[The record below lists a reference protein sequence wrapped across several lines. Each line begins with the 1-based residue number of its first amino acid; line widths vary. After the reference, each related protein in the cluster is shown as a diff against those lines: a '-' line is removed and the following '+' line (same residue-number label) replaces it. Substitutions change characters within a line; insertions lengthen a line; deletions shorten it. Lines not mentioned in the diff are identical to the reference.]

1 MFAGV
6 LLLFIFTFPETLFSR
21 EEFSNL
27 ENRSYWNKMAFRGK
41 VLDRELTFR
50 DFANNFIMLKYL
62 AIVIPC
68 VYYMT

>member
-1 MFAGV
+1 MLGGV
-6 LLLFIFTFPETLFSR
+6 LLIFIFTFPETLFSR

-27 ENRSYWNKMAFRGK
+27 ENRSYWDRLAFRGK
-41 VLDRELTFR
+41 VLNRNVAAG
-50 DFANNFIMLKYL
+50 DFANNFVMLKYL